1 MSYSNTNNNNNWV
14 MDDFDIESQNIDNQS
29 YNNVSIDG
37 YDCITTSYIPTL
49 HEFNYDISNNK
60 QDEYCAWELDKYQ
73 NVVPIQDV
81 NDSSNQEFET
91 SDEDIDDEYIV
102 NESSSD
108 ESSSDEISDD
118 ESSSDEISD
127 DESSSDESSS
137 DDESSSSDESSSDE
151 SSSDES
157 SSDEISS
164 DESSSEEEDIVI
176 ENEGSTYINYYEN
189 KTKPPPPSRT
199 PPILKPKK
207 LEYKFYM
214 DQSKLTTKFSSE
226 FKKHYF
232 DIYQVFDHITLGR
245 SFADEYYIELNNM
258 VCDMVFGISVD
269 ELSSEHKFVSET
281 YSFHGKKYNKTI
293 VMYNV
298 QQFPMVSY
306 ALLYWATNNPEKIA

>member
-29 YNNVSIDG
+29 YNNVNIDG

-108 ESSSDEISDD
+108 ESNSDEI
-118 ESSSDEISD
+118 
-127 DESSSDESSS
+127 
-137 DDESSSSDESSSDE
+137 
-151 SSSDES
+151 
-157 SSDEISS
+157 
-164 DESSSEEEDIVI
+164 SSEEEDIVI

-199 PPILKPKK
+199 PPILKPTN

-214 DQSKLTTKFSSE
+214 NQSKLTTKFSSE

>member
-1 MSYSNTNNNNNWV
+1 MSYSNTNNNWV

-29 YNNVSIDG
+29 YNNVSING
-37 YDCITTSYIPTL
+37 YDCITTIPTL
-49 HEFNYDISNNK
+49 PEFNYDISNNK
-60 QDEYCAWELDKYQ
+60 QDEYCAWELDKSQ

-91 SDEDIDDEYIV
+91 NISGKRYGCMQEPDKNEKINIGFIKKLISGDKLKASKLHKDSKKKVIDEVANPIVTSEEDIDDEYI
-102 NESSSD
+102 
-108 ESSSDEISDD
+108 
-118 ESSSDEISD
+118 D

-137 DDESSSSDESSSDE
+137 V
-151 SSSDES
+151 
-157 SSDEISS
+157 
-164 DESSSEEEDIVI
+164 EENIVI
-176 ENEGSTYINYYEN
+176 ENEGCTYINYYEN

-199 PPILKPKK
+199 PPILKPKN

-214 DQSKLTTKFSSE
+214 NQSKLTTKFSSE
-226 FKKHYF
+226 FKKYYF

>member
-108 ESSSDEISDD
+108 ESSSDEISD
-118 ESSSDEISD
+118 
-127 DESSSDESSS
+127 
-137 DDESSSSDESSSDE
+137 DESSSDE